1 MHQYRIL
8 LVDDSPNILKAL
20 LRSFKDEGYKIFTA
34 YSAKEALDLLSR
46 ESVDLII
53 SDQNMPE
60 ISGIDLLKL
69 VMVKYPQ
76 IIRLMLTGTT
86 DFEVSKEAINKGE
99 IYRFFNKPF
108 DDFEFL
114 LSVKYALKNKCLEE
128 ENNKLKSS
136 LTEKEERLKQLEI
149 QHPGITKRERTSDG
163 AFIIEDGQ

>member
-1 MHQYRIL
+1 MNQYKML

-34 YSAKEALDLLSR
+34 GSAKEALDQLTR

-69 VMVKYPQ
+69 VRLKYPK
-76 IIRLMLTGTT
+76 IIRMMLTGTT
-86 DFEVSKEAINKGE
+86 DFEVAKEAINKGE
-99 IYRFFNKPF
+99 IYRFFNKPC
-108 DDFEFL
+108 DDFELL

-128 ENNKLKSS
+128 ENNKLKNALS
-136 LTEKEERLKQLEI
+136 EKEEKLKQLESKY
-149 QHPGITKRERTSDG
+149 PGITKRERTSDG
-163 AFIIEDGQ
+163 AFVIENGQ